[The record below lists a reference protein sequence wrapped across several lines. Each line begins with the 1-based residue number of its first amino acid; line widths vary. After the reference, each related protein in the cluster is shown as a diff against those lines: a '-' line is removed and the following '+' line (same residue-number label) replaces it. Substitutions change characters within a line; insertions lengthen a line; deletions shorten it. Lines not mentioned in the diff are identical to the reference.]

1 MQRYFV
7 KEKITTEYVTISEDF
22 HHIKNVMRMSKGDTV
37 IVSDQE
43 KAYKAVIT
51 EFTSNTVL
59 LKTVT
64 ELDSNELNVR
74 LAIGIGLMQNKK
86 IDFLVQKLTE
96 LGVTDIIPINMQ
108 RSIVKPKDNK
118 IERWMKIAKEA
129 SEQSHRMI
137 IPTIHPVI
145 SLKDLNDFEFK
156 NKYFAYEASKEDGLI
171 NNIKDSSIF
180 IVGPE
185 GGIDEKEVILLKE
198 MGYNEISLGKRILR
212 AETAPLFIMSVVG
225 YSIEM
230 SE

>member
-145 SLKDLNDFEFK
+145 SLKDLTPCTSSNLG
-156 NKYFAYEASKEDGLI
+156 FATYKSPLKSPSSKFLRTLPPGL
-171 NNIKDSSIF
+171 
-180 IVGPE
+180 
-185 GGIDEKEVILLKE
+185 
-198 MGYNEISLGKRILR
+198 
-212 AETAPLFIMSVVG
+212 
-225 YSIEM
+225 
-230 SE
+230 